1 MDSQQSKHSFIESIH
16 LNGNLSAEAN
26 SLATFISFRVQ
37 NQTRDMI
44 LKMLLKDTIQE
55 KNISKTLPAMIA
67 MIDLSMQFKILKKN
81 NIN

>member
-1 MDSQQSKHSFIESIH
+1 
-16 LNGNLSAEAN
+16 
-26 SLATFISFRVQ
+26 
-37 NQTRDMI
+37 MI